1 MARRGLGLGTGKG
14 YKNLQGRDPKVHSDS
29 SKGLKQAQ
37 QIPVL
42 NHSKG
47 RQSKFKQITCSGC
60 GFTYESHPNIFDE
73 KKLNGLCIKCFHE
86 QELKKED
93 PLKFQD
99 TNQEKLIHE
108 NYDWNEQENRQAFRK
123 ILEDSGDVFRELTKG
138 KYSLYGYANE
148 KLSRIENQIKLE
160 ESFHSKY
167 EWDYYD
173 YAKENNPVR
182 FEKLINQW
190 KKQPTNSDIQ
200 KVAVNL
206 NLSLLNKNFTRAKKD
221 IKTIRQYFKDKK
233 D

>member
-1 MARRGLGLGTGKG
+1 MARKGMGYGTGKG
-14 YKNLQGRDPKVHSDS
+14 YKNIAGSDPKIHSQS
-29 SKGLKQAQ
+29 SKGIKQPQ
-37 QIPVL
+37 QIPTL
-42 NHSKG
+42 NH
-47 RQSKFKQITCSGC
+47 SKFKQITCSGC

-86 QELKKED
+86 QELKQED

-108 NYDWNEQENRQAFRK
+108 NYDWNEQEHRQAFRK

-138 KYSLYGYANE
+138 KYSHYSYANE
-148 KLSRIENQIKLE
+148 KLTRIENQIKDE
-160 ESFHSKY
+160 ESFHSQY

-173 YAKENNPVR
+173 YAKEKNPDR
-182 FEKLINQW
+182 FEKLINLW

-200 KVAVNL
+200 KVAINL
-206 NLSLLNKNFTRAKKD
+206 NLALLNKNFSQAKKD